1 MHCEE
6 CAEQRAGR
14 LPGSSPIHI
23 VTDTYRHRYI
33 SSPIHGETSTAL
45 TGDWGIPRANV
56 DVTDDAPI
64 YIPSFGHGELYG

>member
-1 MHCEE
+1 MRYHHPPGTSMMT
-6 CAEQRAGR
+6 AGSVA
-14 LPGSSPIHI
+14 GIA
-23 VTDTYRHRYI
+23 TDTY
-33 SSPIHGETSTAL
+33 GETSTAL

>member
-1 MHCEE
+1 MTPS
-6 CAEQRAGR
+6 AGDQHDDGR
-14 LPGSSPIHI
+14 I
-23 VTDTYRHRYI
+23 DCRDRHRYI